1 MSCAMNRGD
10 IMVFVWIAIS
20 IGALLIELLTPSAL
34 ISIWFAVG
42 GVIGAVASL
51 VHLPVEVQIA
61 CFAIVS
67 IVSMLIVR
75 PIASRYLRGN
85 TVATNADRFLGENAE
100 VIQMIKKNEWGQV
113 KVNNTIWHAVSID
126 GEEIEE
132 HAMVKVLAIEG
143 AKLLVRR
150 IDK

>member
-75 PIASRYLRGN
+75 PIASRYLRRN

>member
-1 MSCAMNRGD
+1 MNCAMNRGD

-85 TVATNADRFLGENAE
+85 TIATNADRFLGENAE

>member
-42 GVIGAVASL
+42 GGIGAVASL

>member
-1 MSCAMNRGD
+1 
-10 IMVFVWIAIS
+10 MVFVWIAIS

-51 VHLPVEVQIA
+51 IHLPLEAQIA
-61 CFAIVS
+61 CFIIVS

-85 TVATNADRFLGENAE
+85 TIATNADRFLGETAE
-100 VIQMIKKNEWGQV
+100 VIQSIKKNEWGQV
-113 KVNNTIWHAVSID
+113 KVNNTIWHAVSVD
-126 GEEIEE
+126 GNEIEE

-143 AKLLVRR
+143 AKLLVKR